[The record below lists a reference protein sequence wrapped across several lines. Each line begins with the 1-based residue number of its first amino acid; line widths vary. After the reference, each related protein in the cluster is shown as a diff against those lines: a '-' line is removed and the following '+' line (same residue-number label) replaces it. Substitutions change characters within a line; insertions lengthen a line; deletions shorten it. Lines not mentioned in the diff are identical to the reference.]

1 MGGNVLVAHQP
12 AYLPWP
18 GYFSRLADADE
29 LVLLDHVQF
38 TERGWQ
44 NRNYIRGTAGPVRL
58 TVPVRRHFGQSITE
72 TRIADD
78 VWAGRHWRSLAQ
90 TYGHAPYWPTHRE
103 ALEALYR
110 TPWTHLADLN
120 EALLRLLLDAFGLP
134 CTVVRTSD
142 RPPAGRQTGM
152 LIDLCQQRAAT
163 HLRVGTGALAYLD
176 HGLLAEHAITV
187 EVATYSHPRYG
198 RAPGWSPGL
207 SAVDLLLHEGPNAL
221 SVLRAGARTETKAF
235 A

>member
-1 MGGNVLVAHQP
+1 MGGDVLVTHQP

-18 GYFSRLADADE
+18 GYFSRLTDADE

-44 NRNYIRGTAGPVRL
+44 NRNYIRGTTGPVRL
-58 TVPVRRHFGQSITE
+58 TVPVRRSFGQSIAD
-72 TRIADD
+72 TRIADT
-78 VWAGRHWRSLAQ
+78 VWARRHWRSLAQ
-90 TYGHAPYWPTHRE
+90 TYGHAPYWPAHRE

-120 EALLRLLLDAFGLP
+120 EALLRLLLEAFGLP
-134 CTVVRTSD
+134 STVVRTND

-152 LIDLCQQRAAT
+152 LIDLCKQRGAT
-163 HLRVGTGALAYLD
+163 RLRVGTGALAYLD

-198 RAPGWSPGL
+198 RALGWSPGL